1 MRTIWMY
8 ELVVAD
14 RQSLKVPEYF
24 KPVSVQMQNG
34 YLCIWAIVNTKCNMK
49 TIRVHVSGTGH
60 DIGMTPESAYIGTV
74 QVTTIPH
81 PLVVHVFAEDI
92 GVS

>member
-1 MRTIWMY
+1 MRTICKY

-14 RQSLKVPEYF
+14 RQILKVPEYF

-34 YLCIWAIVNTKCNMK
+34 YLCIFAIVNTKCDIK
-49 TIRVHVSGTGH
+49 TIRVHVAGTGQ

-74 QVTTIPH
+74 QVASIPC
-81 PLVVHVFAEDI
+81 PLVVHVFAEDL
-92 GVS
+92 GAS